1 MVDFYTW
8 TCKENRILRYKK
20 IDTEIIDKLENK
32 KINFFV
38 LCTVASSFKVGG
50 LERI

>member
-20 IDTEIIDKLENK
+20 IDTEIIDKSENK
-32 KINFFV
+32 KINKLFCS
-38 LCTVASSFKVGG
+38 LHSGFKF
-50 LERI
+50 